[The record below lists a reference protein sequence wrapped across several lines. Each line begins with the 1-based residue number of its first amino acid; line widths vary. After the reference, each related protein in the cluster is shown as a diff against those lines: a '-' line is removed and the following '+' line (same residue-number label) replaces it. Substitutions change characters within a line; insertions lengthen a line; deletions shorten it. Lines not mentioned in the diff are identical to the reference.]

1 MSSSERGA
9 TSRTANSV
17 YTSKTEAKRTKASM
31 TPVAL
36 TISAACLFDD
46 AGRLLLVRKRNT
58 RAFMLPGGKAEPGE
72 DAIAALTR
80 ELDEELNLSLPANA
94 LRPLGQFRAAVA
106 NEADTWIEASV
117 FQARLPHS
125 VSAAAELEELRWLA
139 PGDVLPDTLAPLL
152 REHVLPL
159 LWPAVQWP

>member
-1 MSSSERGA
+1 
-9 TSRTANSV
+9 
-17 YTSKTEAKRTKASM
+17 M
-31 TPVAL
+31 TPVTL
-36 TISAACLFDD
+36 IISAACLLDD

-58 RAFMLPGGKAEPGE
+58 QAFMLPGGKAEPGE
-72 DAIAALTR
+72 DPLAALNR
-80 ELDEELNLSLPANA
+80 ELEEELNLSLPASA
-94 LRPLGQFRAAVA
+94 LRPLGRFRAAAA

-117 FQARLPHS
+117 FQARLAHN

-159 LWPAVQWP
+159 LWPAAC